1 MLQKMMIELEK
12 EMNVIIDCAEEMSK
26 LQKELVE
33 TQMSNCKPEST
44 ISYL

>member
-1 MLQKMMIELEK
+1 
-12 EMNVIIDCAEEMSK
+12 MSK

-44 ISYL
+44 ISYLEYLIVNEKKMKDVGWQKRI